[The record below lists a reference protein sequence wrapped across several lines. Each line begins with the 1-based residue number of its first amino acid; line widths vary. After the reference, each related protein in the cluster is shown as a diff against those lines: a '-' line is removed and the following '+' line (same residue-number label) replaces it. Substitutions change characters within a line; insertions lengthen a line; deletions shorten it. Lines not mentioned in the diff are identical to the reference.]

1 MLKRQM
7 KKEKR
12 REQGTVKNQ
21 PGQGA
26 SERGDMRPFGLYT
39 EEGATYKKFNK
50 DVNRL

>member
-12 REQGTVKNQ
+12 VKNR